1 MHWYDLVGTTGV
13 VLVLVA
19 YLLLQTE
26 KLASNSLSYSV
37 VNLLGALLIT
47 VSLLYDFN
55 FSAFIIEIF
64 WIGISIYGI
73 VRANTAAR
81 REMSS
86 PP

>member
-73 VRANTAAR
+73 VRSNTAAR